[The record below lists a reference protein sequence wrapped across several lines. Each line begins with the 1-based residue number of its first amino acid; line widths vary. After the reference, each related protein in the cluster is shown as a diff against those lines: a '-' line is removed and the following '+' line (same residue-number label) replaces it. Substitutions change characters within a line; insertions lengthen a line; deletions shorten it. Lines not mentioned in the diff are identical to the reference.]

1 MMRLAEGEGWKHRA
15 DGIASLD
22 VEALAAPTP
31 SVSDREKIM
40 LNKGGGLLK

>member
-15 DGIASLD
+15 DGAANLD

-31 SVSDREKIM
+31 SVSDLEKIM
-40 LNKGGGLLK
+40 SVKGR